1 MSNLKQ
7 YLSPTAQHL
16 IEALVESASAK
27 GLAEE
32 FYSRADINALVNK
45 FDADK
50 AALEAYVLRF
60 ERKVRRLKNELREN
74 HRSQESYPSPHTMA
88 GYLAGI
94 IETYLKQER
103 TNEDRETAIAK
114 IIERRLPG
122 RNLKQIQ
129 PNVSTKDFE
138 LARSGGLPKNPLDP
152 KDNG

>member
-16 IEALVESASAK
+16 IDALVESSGTKAATEDSY
-27 GLAEE
+27 LSTRAE
-32 FYSRADINALVNK
+32 INAALEK

-74 HRSQESYPSPHTMA
+74 SQLAYPSPATMA

-103 TNEDRETAIAK
+103 VNEGRETAIAK

-122 RNLKQIQ
+122 TNLKQSTGRVTD
-129 PNVSTKDFE
+129 PN
-138 LARSGGLPKNPLDP
+138 GQ
-152 KDNG
+152 